1 MVNVKK
7 LISSITVELKKTI
20 FSYGFILCVV
30 ITCLL
35 CFTSS
40 VYTDSFTGKEYS
52 VFEVIANKS
61 RSVFSSFTSSQ
72 LLHTSVSPY
81 LTLFI
86 PVLSSLPFVTDFC
99 AERLGGNMR
108 FVITRSGKYKYCISK
123 FSSAVI
129 SGGTAVMTGFILYSS
144 VICFAFSNES
154 LSVTELIKMYV
165 GMGIY
170 GMISVLP
177 AFFLSAFIKNK
188 YMICCFPFIFMHFYY
203 TTVSKVQ
210 DIFNAHGRWDMVFKI
225 SFLYP
230 SNIKELLF
238 DFNYE
243 IIIYHAVLTV
253 AAFVAFT
260 VIMNRRLDY
269 GQ

>member
-1 MVNVKK
+1 MKK
-7 LISSITVELKKTI
+7 LINSAAVELRKTS
-20 FSYGFILCVV
+20 FSYGFILCIL

-40 VYTDSFTGKEYS
+40 VYTDSLTGKEYS

-72 LLHTSVSPY
+72 LLRTSGSPY
-81 LTLFI
+81 ITIFI
-86 PVLSSLPFVTDFC
+86 PVLSSLPFVTGFC

-108 FVITRSGKYKYCISK
+108 FVIIRSGKYKYCVSK
-123 FSSAVI
+123 FISAVL
-129 SGGTAVMTGFILYSS
+129 SGGTAVMSGFMLYSIA
-144 VICFAFSNES
+144 ICFSFSNEG
-154 LSVTELIKMYV
+154 LSAIELIKMYI

-177 AFFLSAFIKNK
+177 AFFLSAFIRNK
-188 YMICCFPFIFMHFYY
+188 YMICCFPFIFMHFYH

-210 DIFNAHGRWDMVFKI
+210 GICNARDRWDIVIKMY
-225 SFLYP
+225 FLYP
-230 SNIKELLF
+230 SNIKEVLF
-238 DFNYE
+238 DVNAG
-243 IIIYHAVLTV
+243 IIIYHAVLAI
-253 AAFVAFT
+253 AALVGFT

>member
-1 MVNVKK
+1 MKRIFN
-7 LISSITVELKKTI
+7 SITVELRKTI
-20 FSYGFILCVV
+20 FSYGFILCIIV
-30 ITCLL
+30 TFLL

-40 VYTDSFTGKEYS
+40 VYTDSLTGKEYS
-52 VFEVIANKS
+52 VFEVISNKS
-61 RSVFSSFTSSQ
+61 RSAFSSFTSSQ
-72 LLHTSVSPY
+72 ILHASVSPY

-86 PVLSSLPFVTDFC
+86 PVLSSLPFVTSFC

-123 FSSAVI
+123 FISAVL
-129 SGGTAVMTGFILYSS
+129 SGGTAVMVGFILYSA
-144 VICFAFSNES
+144 VVCFAFSNEE
-154 LSVTELIKMYV
+154 LYVLELIKMYV

-203 TTVSKVQ
+203 TSVSKAQ
-210 DIFNAHGRWDMVFKI
+210 DIFNARDRWDIVLKMY
-225 SFLYP
+225 FLYP
-230 SNIKELLF
+230 SNIKEVLF
-238 DFNYE
+238 DFNSG
-243 IIIYHAVLTV
+243 IIIYHAVLAI
-253 AAFVAFT
+253 AALVGFT

>member
-1 MVNVKK
+1 MKQLFN
-7 LISSITVELKKTI
+7 SIKADLKKTV
-20 FSYGFILCVV
+20 FSYGFILCIV

-72 LLHTSVSPY
+72 MLHASVSPY

-86 PVLSSLPFVTDFC
+86 PVLSSLPFVTGFC

-108 FVITRSGKYKYCISK
+108 FVITRSGKCKYCISK
-123 FSSAVI
+123 FISAVL

-144 VICFAFSNES
+144 VICFEFSNES
-154 LSVTELIKMYV
+154 LSAVGLIKMFA

-210 DIFNAHGRWDMVFKI
+210 DIFNAHNRGDIVIKMY
-225 SFLYP
+225 FLYP
-230 SNIKELLF
+230 SNIKEILF
-238 DFNYE
+238 DVNTD
-243 IIIYHAVLTV
+243 IIIYHAVLAV
-253 AAFVAFT
+253 AALVGFT

>member
-1 MVNVKK
+1 MKK
-7 LISSITVELKKTI
+7 LFNNITVELRKTI
-20 FSYGFILCVV
+20 FSYGFILCIV

-35 CFTSS
+35 CFTSP
-40 VYTDSFTGKEYS
+40 VYADGLTGKEYS
-52 VFEVIANKS
+52 AFEVISNKS

-72 LLHTSVSPY
+72 ILHASVSPY

-86 PVLSSLPFVTDFC
+86 PVLSSLPFVTGFC
-99 AERLGGNMR
+99 AERLGGNIR

-123 FSSAVI
+123 FISAVL
-129 SGGTAVMTGFILYSS
+129 SGGTAVMAGFILYSA
-144 VICFAFSNES
+144 VICFAFSNEEP
-154 LSVTELIKMYV
+154 SVLELIKMYV

-177 AFFLSAFIKNK
+177 AFFLSAFIRNK
-188 YMICCFPFIFMHFYY
+188 YMICCFPFILMHFYY

-210 DIFNAHGRWDMVFKI
+210 DFFNARDRWDIVIKMY
-225 SFLYP
+225 FLYP
-230 SNIKELLF
+230 SNIKEVLF
-238 DFNYE
+238 DFNSG
-243 IIIYHAVLTV
+243 IVIYHV
-253 AAFVAFT
+253 ALVIAALAGFT

>member
-1 MVNVKK
+1 MKK
-7 LISSITVELKKTI
+7 LFNSITVELRKTI
-20 FSYGFILCVV
+20 FSYGFILCIV

-40 VYTDSFTGKEYS
+40 VYTDSLTGKEYS
-52 VFEVIANKS
+52 VFEIIANKS

-72 LLHTSVSPY
+72 LLHASVSPY

-86 PVLSSLPFVTDFC
+86 PVLSSLPFVTGFC

-108 FVITRSGKYKYCISK
+108 FVITRSCKYKYCISK
-123 FSSAVI
+123 FISAVL
-129 SGGTAVMTGFILYSS
+129 SGGTAVMAGFILYSVAVCYS
-144 VICFAFSNES
+144 FSNES
-154 LSVTELIKMYV
+154 LSALELIKMYT

-210 DIFNAHGRWDMVFKI
+210 DIFNARERWDIVMKMY
-225 SFLYP
+225 FLYP
-230 SNIKELLF
+230 SNIKEVLF
-238 DFNYE
+238 DFNSE

-253 AAFVAFT
+253 AALVGFT
-260 VIMNRRLDY
+260 VIMNRRLDC

>member
-1 MVNVKK
+1 MKK
-7 LISSITVELKKTI
+7 LFNSVTVELRKTI
-20 FSYGFILCVV
+20 FSYGFIICIV

-35 CFTSS
+35 CFTSP
-40 VYTDSFTGKEYS
+40 VYGDGSTGKEYS
-52 VFEVIANKS
+52 AFEVIANKS
-61 RSVFSSFTSSQ
+61 WPLFSSFKSSQ
-72 LLHTSVSPY
+72 ILHSSVSPY

-86 PVLSSLPFVTDFC
+86 PVLSSLPFVTGFC

-123 FSSAVI
+123 SISAVL
-129 SGGTAVMTGFILYSS
+129 SGGIAVMFGFILYSIA
-144 VICFAFSNES
+144 ICFAFSNEGF
-154 LSVTELIKMYV
+154 SVLEMIKMYA
-165 GMGIY
+165 GMGLY

-210 DIFNAHGRWDMVFKI
+210 DIFNAHYRDDIVIKMY
-225 SFLYP
+225 FLYP
-230 SNIKELLF
+230 SNIKEVLF
-238 DFNYE
+238 DFNSG
-243 IIIYHAVLTV
+243 IIIYHAVLAI
-253 AAFVAFT
+253 AALAGFT

>member
-1 MVNVKK
+1 MKK
-7 LISSITVELKKTI
+7 IIYSIAVELKKTI
-20 FSYGFILCVV
+20 FSYGFILCIV

-52 VFEVIANKS
+52 VFEVMANKS

-72 LLHTSVSPY
+72 MLHASVSPY

-86 PVLSSLPFVTDFC
+86 PVLSSLPFVTGFC

-123 FSSAVI
+123 FISAVL
-129 SGGTAVMTGFILYSS
+129 SGGTAVMAGFILFS
-144 VICFAFSNES
+144 VAVCFSFSNEG
-154 LSVTELIKMYV
+154 LSALELIKMCI
-165 GMGIY
+165 GMGVY

-203 TTVSKVQ
+203 TSVSKVQ
-210 DIFNAHGRWDMVFKI
+210 DIFNAHGKWDMVFKM

-230 SNIKELLF
+230 SYIKEVLF
-238 DFNYE
+238 DVNAD
-243 IIIYHAVLTV
+243 IIIYHAVLAV
-253 AAFVAFT
+253 AALVGFT
-260 VIMNRRLDY
+260 IIMNRRLDY

>member
-1 MVNVKK
+1 MKRLFNSMV
-7 LISSITVELKKTI
+7 VELKKTI
-20 FSYGFILCVV
+20 FSYGFILCIV

-40 VYTDSFTGKEYS
+40 VYTDSLTGKEYS
-52 VFEVIANKS
+52 VLEIIANKS
-61 RSVFSSFTSSQ
+61 RSLFSSFTSSR
-72 LLHTSVSPY
+72 LLHESVSPY

-86 PVLSSLPFVTDFC
+86 PVLSSLPFVTGFC

-108 FVITRSGKYKYCISK
+108 FVITRSGKYKYYISK
-123 FSSAVI
+123 FISAVF
-129 SGGTAVMTGFILYSS
+129 SGGIAVMTGFILYSA
-144 VICFAFSNES
+144 VICFAFPNES
-154 LSVTELIKMYV
+154 LSVLELIKMYA

-210 DIFNAHGRWDMVFKI
+210 DFFNARECWDIVMKMY
-225 SFLYP
+225 FLYP
-230 SNIKELLF
+230 SNIKEVLF
-238 DFNYE
+238 DLNSE
-243 IIIYHAVLTV
+243 IIIYHAILT
-253 AAFVAFT
+253 AAALVGFT
-260 VIMNRRLDY
+260 IIMNRRLDC

>member
-1 MVNVKK
+1 MKK
-7 LISSITVELKKTI
+7 LFNSITVELRKTI
-20 FSYGFILCVV
+20 FSYGFILCIV
-30 ITCLL
+30 ITGLL
-35 CFTSS
+35 CFTSP
-40 VYTDSFTGKEYS
+40 VYTDSLTGKEYS

-61 RSVFSSFTSSQ
+61 RSVFSSFTSSGI
-72 LLHTSVSPY
+72 LYASVSPY

-86 PVLSSLPFVTDFC
+86 PVLSSLPFVTGFC

-108 FVITRSGKYKYCISK
+108 FVITRNGKYKYCISK
-123 FSSAVI
+123 FVSAVL
-129 SGGTAVMTGFILYSS
+129 SGGAAVMAGFILFSIA
-144 VICFAFSNES
+144 VCFVFSNAE
-154 LSVTELIKMYV
+154 LSAVELIKRYI
-165 GMGIY
+165 GMGLY
-170 GMISVLP
+170 GMVSVLP

-210 DIFNAHGRWDMVFKI
+210 DFFNARFRWDIVMKM

-230 SNIKELLF
+230 SNIKEILF
-238 DFNYE
+238 DFNSG
-243 IIIYHAVLTV
+243 IIIYHVVLAI
-253 AAFVAFT
+253 AALVGFT

>member
-1 MVNVKK
+1 MKRFFN
-7 LISSITVELKKTI
+7 SIAVELKKTV
-20 FSYGFILCVV
+20 FSYGFILCIV

-40 VYTDSFTGKEYS
+40 VYADSFTGKEYS
-52 VFEVIANKS
+52 TFEIIANKS
-61 RSVFSSFTSSQ
+61 KSVFSSFTSSR

-86 PVLSSLPFVTDFC
+86 PVLSSLPFVTGFC
-99 AERLGGNMR
+99 AERLGGNIR
-108 FVITRSGKYKYCISK
+108 FVITRIGKYKYCVSK
-123 FSSAVI
+123 FGSAVI
-129 SGGTAVMTGFILYSS
+129 SGGTAVMVGFMLYSAA
-144 VICFAFSNES
+144 ICCLFSNEG
-154 LSVTELIKMYV
+154 LSASELIKMYI
-165 GMGIY
+165 GMGVY

-203 TTVSKVQ
+203 TSVSKVQ
-210 DIFNAHGRWDMVFKI
+210 DIFNARDRWDIVFKM

-230 SNIKELLF
+230 SNIKEILF
-238 DFNYE
+238 DVNAD
-243 IIIYHAVLTV
+243 IIIYHAVLAV
-253 AAFVAFT
+253 AAFAGFT

>member
-1 MVNVKK
+1 MKK
-7 LISSITVELKKTI
+7 LFNSITVELRKTI
-20 FSYGFILCVV
+20 FSYGFIICIV

-40 VYTDSFTGKEYS
+40 VYTDSLTGKEYS

-61 RSVFSSFTSSQ
+61 RSLFSLFTSSQ
-72 LLHTSVSPY
+72 LLHASVSPY

-86 PVLSSLPFVTDFC
+86 PVLSSLPFVTGFC

-123 FSSAVI
+123 YISAVL
-129 SGGTAVMTGFILYSS
+129 SGGTAVMIGFILYSA
-144 VICFAFSNES
+144 VVCLVFSNEN
-154 LSVTELIKMYV
+154 LSAVELIKMYV
-165 GMGIY
+165 GMCLY
-170 GMISVLP
+170 GMVSVLP
-177 AFFLSAFIKNK
+177 AFFLSAFIRNK

-203 TTVSKVQ
+203 TTVSKLQ
-210 DIFNAHGRWDMVFKI
+210 DIFNAHYRWDIVMRMY
-225 SFLYP
+225 FLYP
-230 SNIKELLF
+230 SNIKEVLF
-238 DFNYE
+238 NVNAE
-243 IIIYHAVLTV
+243 IIIYHAVLAIAT
-253 AAFVAFT
+253 FVGFT